1 VLIPEGIDD
10 AVVRKRLL
18 DHYNIEIGSGLG
30 PLKGKIWRIGL
41 MGESCSDENIALV
54 LSALK
59 DTLSSI

>member
-1 VLIPEGIDD
+1 
-10 AVVRKRLL
+10 L